1 MSPQSRT
8 ATLAGLLTAIAAV
21 TASPAS
27 AQHAHVREGFWIG
40 FGLGRGSISFV
51 CDNCADHLNG
61 ALGDYLTL
69 GSGGL
74 SAHLKLGGSVNQ
86 HVLLGLDT
94 NGWSK
99 EFEGE
104 RLLAGNTSFVA
115 YYYVQETGGLFLR
128 GGIGL
133 ASLDLSDR
141 GEYGLGLVLGVGLDV
156 RIRPNMSVTPALN
169 YNWGEPGDGL
179 VQHELSIVV
188 GLTWH

>member
-1 MSPQSRT
+1 MSPLSRA

-40 FGLGRGSISFV
+40 FGLGYGSLGFV
-51 CDNCADHLNG
+51 CDNCNDHLDG
-61 ALGDYLTL
+61 ALGDYLKL
-69 GSGGL
+69 GRGGL
-74 SAHLKLGGSVNQ
+74 SVYLKLGGSVNQ
-86 HVLLGLDT
+86 RVLLGFDT

-99 EFEGE
+99 ALEGE

-156 RIRPNMSVTPALN
+156 RIRGNMSVTPVLN

-179 VQHELSIVV
+179 VQHEVQIAV